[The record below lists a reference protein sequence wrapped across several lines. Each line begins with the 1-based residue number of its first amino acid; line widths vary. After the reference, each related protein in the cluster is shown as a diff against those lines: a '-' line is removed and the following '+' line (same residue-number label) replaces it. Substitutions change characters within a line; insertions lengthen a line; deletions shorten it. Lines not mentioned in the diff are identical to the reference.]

1 MDETLKNI
9 LQKIAATIRQL
20 SIEAI
25 QKANSG
31 HPGLPLGCAEIGAYL
46 YAVALKHYPK
56 NPKWIN
62 RDRFVL
68 SAGHGSML
76 LYSCLHLAGFDLSLE
91 DIKNF
96 RKLSSKT
103 PGHPEYEIETGIEA
117 TTGPLGQGIGNAVGM
132 ALAQKILKEK
142 FKNSEISLFDSKVF
156 CLVGDGCMMEG
167 VSSESSSFAGHL
179 KLDNLIVI
187 YDSNEICL
195 DGPVSETFSEDIKKR
210 YLAYGWDVF
219 EIDGYNFDE
228 IDDTISSI
236 KESQTKPV
244 FIIAHTVIGKGSPHK
259 AGSHKVHGS
268 PLGEEEVK
276 ETKKNLKLP
285 EEEFYIPQQ
294 VKDFFGNKLESQK
307 KLFDEWS
314 DEFRRWG
321 NANKELLK
329 EFEVM
334 EHKKFSKDIEEGIK
348 KIDIK
353 APISGRKASGI
364 VINFLAEKLPY
375 LYGGSAD
382 LSCSDMTMM
391 TKHGV
396 IGSSNFK
403 GRNFK
408 YGVREFAMGT
418 ITNGLSMFDMIVPF
432 AGTFLV
438 FSDYMRSAIR
448 LAALAKLKVIYQFT
462 HDSIFIGEDG
472 PTHQPVE
479 HLASLRA
486 IPNIHVIR
494 PADSLEVKMAWIA
507 ALRYNGPTA
516 IILSRQNLLDIEST
530 RVSYEEGVGR
540 GAYIVLKEEKKPD
553 FTFFATG
560 SELKL
565 ALEVADRLKKL
576 GKSVRVISMPCFEI
590 FEKQSKEYRD
600 LVISGDLGKRVSIEA
615 GVDQGWYKYIGS
627 QGISICVETFG
638 KSANLSDLEDEFGF
652 TPDSVLQ
659 RIL

>member
-1 MDETLKNI
+1 MDENLKNI
-9 LQKIAATIRQL
+9 LQKIASTIRGL

-46 YAVALKHYPK
+46 YAVTLKHYPK

-62 RDRFVL
+62 RDRFIL

-91 DIKNF
+91 DIKSF
-96 RKLSSKT
+96 RKLFSKT

-132 ALAQKILKEK
+132 ALAQKILREK
-142 FKNSEISLFDSKVF
+142 FKASKYPLFDSKVF

-167 VSSESSSFAGHL
+167 VSSEVSSLAGHL
-179 KLDNLIVI
+179 NLDNLIVI
-187 YDSNEICL
+187 YDSNGICL

-219 EIDGYNFDE
+219 EMDGYDFEKIDE
-228 IDDTISSI
+228 TISNV
-236 KESQTKPV
+236 KKSQKKPV

-268 PLGEEEVK
+268 PLGEEEVR
-276 ETKKNLKLP
+276 ETKKSLELP
-285 EEEFYIPQQ
+285 EEKFHIPKE
-294 VKDFFGNKLESQK
+294 VKDFFERKLEEQK
-307 KLFDEWS
+307 KVFDEWS
-314 DEFRRWG
+314 DEFKKWG
-321 NANKELLK
+321 DENEKLLK
-329 EFEVM
+329 EFEM
-334 EHKKFSKDIEEGIK
+334 MKSKEFSKEIEDEIK
-348 KIDIK
+348 KIEIES
-353 APISGRKASGI
+353 PIAGRKASGVI
-364 VINFLAEKLPY
+364 INFLADKLPY

-391 TKHGV
+391 KSYDV
-396 IGSSNFK
+396 ISRSNFK

-438 FSDYMRSAIR
+438 FSDYMRNSIR

-462 HDSIFIGEDG
+462 HDSIFLGEDG
-472 PTHQPVE
+472 PTHQPIE

-494 PADSLEVKMAWIA
+494 PADSFEVKMAWIA
-507 ALRYNGPTA
+507 ALRYDGPTA
-516 IILSRQNLLDIEST
+516 IVLSRQNLSDIEST
-530 RVSYEEGVGR
+530 KVLFEEGVGK
-540 GAYIVLKEEKKPD
+540 GAYIVLKEEKKPN
-553 FTFFATG
+553 FTLFATG
-560 SELKL
+560 SELEL
-565 ALEVADRLKKL
+565 ALEVAKRLKEL
-576 GKSVRVISMPCFEI
+576 GRDVRVVSMPSFEI
-590 FEKQSKEYRD
+590 FEKQSEEYKD
-600 LVISGDLGKRVSIEA
+600 FIVGGDIGKRVSIEA
-615 GVDQGWYKYIGS
+615 GVDQGWYKYIGRDGVS
-627 QGISICVETFG
+627 ISVKNFG
-638 KSANLSDLEDEFGF
+638 KSGNIGDLKEEFGF
-652 TPDSVLQ
+652 TLDGILK